1 MSFFCIFVE
10 TKYMSNIVIKEN
22 IEIELKQEIIK
33 FMQKHELFVGDKL
46 VPEVLRNLATYFEFG
61 K

>member
-1 MSFFCIFVE
+1 
-10 TKYMSNIVIKEN
+10 MSNINVDEKEN
-22 IEIELKQEIIK
+22 IKNELKKEIIK